1 MAQKQQNNIRQYR
14 KPINLNLGML
24 IFSAIFVYVV
34 IGVFLYFTREHIRPY
49 EVQMGSLAV
58 SNIYKGIALRDE
70 EVVTSKDS
78 GYINYYAREGQRVG
92 VGNLV
97 YTVDESGRIAD
108 LIAGYEG
115 DTGALTDTDLNELK
129 TEIVGFAHE
138 FDETNFSSVYD
149 FKYSVKGTVLKL
161 ANNSILAEIDS
172 MQNTSSADLV
182 KRSYSPKSG
191 IILYSVD
198 GYENKTAADITMA
211 DFDQSTY
218 DKQQLISNDLISSGD
233 TAYKLSLSE
242 TWSIVIP
249 VEQARLDELVEE
261 EYVKVRFLKNQQE
274 SWAQVNPLTNAD
286 GSYAELIFNNSMITF
301 STDRFV
307 DIELVTNDEKGL
319 KIPNSAIV
327 EKEFF
332 LVPIEYVTQGGK
344 NDEYGVLRQ
353 RYEEDGSATTEFIQT
368 SIYNKTET
376 EYYLDD
382 TTLRIGDYLVKPDST
397 ETYPVSKRA
406 SLLGVYNMNKG
417 YADFKQIIILYQ
429 NDEYSIVQSGT
440 DYGLSTYDYIVLDA
454 QTVNENDFIYE

>member
-34 IGVFLYFTREHIRPY
+34 IGVFLYFTREQIRPY

-70 EVVTSKDS
+70 TIVTSSDS

-97 YTVDESGRIAD
+97 YTVDESGHIAD

-115 DTGALTDTDLNELK
+115 DSGALTDADLNELK
-129 TEIVGFAHE
+129 TEIIGFVHD
-138 FDETNFSSVYD
+138 FDKTNFSSVYD

-161 ANNSILAEIDS
+161 ANNSILAEIDA
-172 MQNTSSADLV
+172 MQNTSSAELV
-182 KRSYSPKSG
+182 KRNYAPKSG

-198 GYENKTAADITMA
+198 GYEDKEATDIVMA
-211 DFDQSTY
+211 DFDQTAY
-218 DKQQLISNDLISSGD
+218 EKQQLISNDLISTGD
-233 TAYKLSLSE
+233 AAYKLSISE
-242 TWSIVIP
+242 NWSIVIP
-249 VEQARLDELVEE
+249 VEQERLDELVEE

-274 SWAQVNPLTNAD
+274 SWAQVKPLSNED
-286 GSYAELIFNNSMITF
+286 GAYAQLLFNNSMITF

-332 LVPIEYVTQGGK
+332 LVPIEYMTKGGK
-344 NDEYGVLRQ
+344 NDENGVLRQ
-353 RYEEDGSATTEFIQT
+353 TFEDGEATTEFVQT
-368 SIYNKTET
+368 TIYNKTDT

-397 ETYPVSKRA
+397 ETSPVSKRG
-406 SLLGVYNMNKG
+406 SLIGVYNMNKG

-429 NDEYSIVQSGT
+429 NEEYSIVQSGT

>member
-1 MAQKQQNNIRQYR
+1 MAQKQQNNIRPYR

-34 IGVFLYFTREHIRPY
+34 IGVFLYFTREQIRPY
-49 EVQMGSLAV
+49 EVQMGSLAI

-70 EVVTSKDS
+70 EIMTCSDS
-78 GYINYYAREGQRVG
+78 GYVNYYTREGQRVG

-115 DTGALTDTDLNELK
+115 DSGALTDADLNELK
-129 TEIVGFAHE
+129 SEIIGFVHE
-138 FDETNFSSVYD
+138 FDRTNFSTVYD

-161 ANNSILAEIDS
+161 ANNSILAEIDA
-172 MQNTSSADLV
+172 MQGTSSAELV
-182 KRSYSPKSG
+182 KRVYTPKSG

-198 GYENKTAADITMA
+198 GYEDKSGEDITMA
-211 DFDQSTY
+211 DFEQADY
-218 DKQQLISNDLISSGD
+218 EKKQLISNDLISAGD
-233 TAYKLSLSE
+233 PVFKLSLSE

-274 SWAQVNPLTNAD
+274 SWAQVKPLNNAD
-286 GSYAELIFNNSMITF
+286 GTYAELIFNNSMITF

-344 NDEYGVLRQ
+344 GDQNGVLRQ
-353 RYEEDGSATTEFIQT
+353 TYLEDGTATTEFIPT
-368 SIYNKTET
+368 TIYNKTAT

-382 TTLRIGDYLVKPDST
+382 STLRIGDYLVKPDST
-397 ETYPVSKRA
+397 ETYPVSKRG
-406 SLLGVYNMNKG
+406 SLIGVYNMNKG
-417 YADFKQIIILYQ
+417 YADFKQVIILYQ
-429 NDEYSIVQSGT
+429 NEEYSIVQSGT